1 MGEARSLQRELNRIT
16 ETANT
21 STSEGL
27 SDVLKGELSVIL
39 YRTSFGI
46 LSPITVEPVSYSFY
60 FYFSFL
66 MLLYAFGFRGNNSFA
81 L

>member
-27 SDVLKGELSVIL
+27 SYVLKGELSVIL
-39 YRTSFGI
+39 FPLDYDLFSSFSYRISFGI
-46 LSPITVEPVSYSFY
+46 RSPISKQ
-60 FYFSFL
+60 L
-66 MLLYAFGFRGNNSFA
+66 NQ
-81 L
+81 